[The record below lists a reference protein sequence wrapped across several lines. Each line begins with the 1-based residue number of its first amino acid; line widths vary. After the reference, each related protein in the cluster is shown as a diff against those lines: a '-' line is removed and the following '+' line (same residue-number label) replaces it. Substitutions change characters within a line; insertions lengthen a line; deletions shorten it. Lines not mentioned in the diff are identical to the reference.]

1 MATKSDLEIL
11 ETVPVNAGKYGRCRS
26 CSKKDNN
33 RGRDLYNIILY
44 DKISGEVTAELRCR
58 DCEQI
63 QENPLISIVRH
74 SYIARS
80 AAETSCHQ
88 LSSNIYVQQQT
99 INNLNTMCAINQQ
112 RAEKAIYDYTQLLN
126 AYNAGQ
132 QINTDV
138 IAKLK
143 TMSEQNKYLEEN
155 YQKSQLGIN
164 DMKTELA
171 TLQASSL
178 KGIER
183 LKSEH
188 SISSQKYIEQIA
200 EQTTKI
206 NEQTKQIAEQT
217 VKIADQAKKYS
228 NLEGINNRLRLQ
240 VSELEKINDQTSKIN
255 DQTKQIAEQNKK
267 YSNLEDINNRL
278 KLQIS
283 ELEKSNNDLKTQI
296 ETLANAAKQNK
307 SLEQSNKDLKTQIA
321 VLKKTKLVQNSE
333 LVESLEQSNR
343 DLKNQ
348 IDELTKT
355 NNEQTNLTIEQC
367 KIGRTYEDEIIVLR
381 GKLTEMVNEN
391 KRIKS
396 SQKARCFEIIK
407 NNEIIL
413 KATRQQADDFQKKI
427 EEKYFHKELEIA
439 EKYEEML
446 KEFGIDV
453 TYKHAVQTKYK
464 SKLLLLTYFKQNM
477 DFGKIQ
483 PYTSDTIK
491 VNTTPS

>member
-1 MATKSDLEIL
+1 
-11 ETVPVNAGKYGRCRS
+11 
-26 CSKKDNN
+26 
-33 RGRDLYNIILY
+33 
-44 DKISGEVTAELRCR
+44 
-58 DCEQI
+58 
-63 QENPLISIVRH
+63 
-74 SYIARS
+74 
-80 AAETSCHQ
+80 
-88 LSSNIYVQQQT
+88 
-99 INNLNTMCAINQQ
+99 MCAINQQ

-407 NNEIIL
+407 NN
-413 KATRQQADDFQKKI
+413 DN
-427 EEKYFHKELEIA
+427 
-439 EKYEEML
+439 
-446 KEFGIDV
+446 
-453 TYKHAVQTKYK
+453 
-464 SKLLLLTYFKQNM
+464 KLMISRRK
-477 DFGKIQ
+477 
-483 PYTSDTIK
+483 
-491 VNTTPS
+491 